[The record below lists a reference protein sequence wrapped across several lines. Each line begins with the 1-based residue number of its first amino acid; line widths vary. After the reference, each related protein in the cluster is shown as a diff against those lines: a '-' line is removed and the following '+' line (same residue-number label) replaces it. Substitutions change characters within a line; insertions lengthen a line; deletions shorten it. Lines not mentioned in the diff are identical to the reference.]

1 LLTLGK
7 ASKNTNCEEL
17 SYRRSNVEN
26 SHYEIS
32 TKPRSVEERIAE
44 LDALIEQMRKV
55 RRMLAGKTPLVLIKG
70 GKDDVE

>member
-1 LLTLGK
+1 M
-7 ASKNTNCEEL
+7 
-17 SYRRSNVEN
+17 EN